1 MSSKKYYIIAGEVSG
16 DMHAAN
22 LVNAMLDLD
31 SSIEFRGFGGE
42 LMQNAGVIIS
52 RGLDK
57 LSLVGFIEIIK
68 HLGTI
73 KENFRIAKREIEEF
87 KPTAII
93 LIDYPGFNLRMAEWA
108 KSKGIKVY
116 FYVAPQVWAW
126 GKKRVVKMK
135 KFIDKLFVILPFEQ
149 EFFRQN
155 GVDAEYVGNPLMQ
168 EIDKFEM
175 EDDFLVNHNIPV
187 NKKIVAFL
195 PGSRESEIKR
205 NIKSVI
211 PVIKNNLN
219 KYFLVAARRGLAT
232 KPFDELKSLEN
243 VKIIFDDSYKI
254 FNVSDAGI
262 IKSGTSTLEAAL
274 FELPQV
280 VVYKINYLSYL
291 IVKNL
296 VKDIKFVSLVNL
308 IFNRKVVTEL
318 LQHDFNPDKLEKEL
332 NLLFDSNK
340 RKDMLTDYQKLR
352 SILKKEKYASQIV
365 AERIVATQEINI

>member
-1 MSSKKYYIIAGEVSG
+1 MPSNKYYIIAGEVSG

-22 LVNAMLDLD
+22 LVKAMLKLD
-31 SSIEFRGFGGE
+31 SGIKFRGFGGD
-42 LMQNAGVIIS
+42 LMQKAGVEIS

-57 LSLVGFIEIIK
+57 LSLVGFVEIIK

-73 KENFRIAKREIEEF
+73 KKNFKIAKTEIEEF
-87 KPTAII
+87 KPTALI
-93 LIDYPGFNLRMAEWA
+93 LIDFPGFNLRMAEWA
-108 KSKGIKVY
+108 KSKGITVY

-126 GKKRVVKMK
+126 GRKRVVKIK
-135 KFIDKLFVILPFEQ
+135 KFVDKLFVILPFEQ
-149 EFFRQN
+149 EFFKN
-155 GVDAEYVGNPLMQ
+155 YGINAEYVGNPLLE
-168 EIDKFEM
+168 EIDSFDM
-175 EDDFLVNHNIPV
+175 EDDFLVKNNIPV

-211 PVIKNNLN
+211 PVIKNHSD
-219 KYFLVAARRGLAT
+219 KYFLVAGRSGLDSQ
-232 KPFDELKSLEN
+232 FFRELSSLDN
-243 VKIIFDDSYKI
+243 VKILFDSSYKI

-280 VVYKINYLSYL
+280 VVYKINYFSYL
-291 IVKNL
+291 IAKNL
-296 VKDIKFVSLVNL
+296 VKDLKFVSLVNL

-318 LQHDFNPDKLEKEL
+318 LQYDFNFQRVDEEL
-332 NLLFDSNK
+332 NLLFDSNH
-340 RKDMLTDYQKLR
+340 RKAMLYEYQKLK

-365 AERIVATQEINI
+365 AERIINSYTS

>member
-1 MSSKKYYIIAGEVSG
+1 MSSKRYYIIAGEVSG

-22 LVNAMLDLD
+22 LVNAMKEMD

-42 LMQNAGVIIS
+42 LMQKAGVNIS
-52 RGLDK
+52 RSLDK

-87 KPTAII
+87 NPTAII

-149 EFFRQN
+149 EFFKQN

-211 PVIKNNLN
+211 PVIKNNPD
-219 KYFLVAARRGLAT
+219 KYFLVAARTGLDT
-232 KPFDELKSLEN
+232 KPFEELKSLDN

-280 VVYKINYLSYL
+280 VVYKVNYLSYL
-291 IVKNL
+291 IAKNL
-296 VKDIKFVSLVNL
+296 IKDLKFVSLVNL

-318 LQHDFNPDKLEKEL
+318 LQHDFNPDLLEKEL
-332 NLLFDSNK
+332 NLLLDPTK
-340 RKDMLTDYQKLR
+340 RKDMLTDYQKLKG
-352 SILKKEKYASQIV
+352 ILKKDKYASQIV
-365 AERIVATQEINI
+365 AESIVAAQ